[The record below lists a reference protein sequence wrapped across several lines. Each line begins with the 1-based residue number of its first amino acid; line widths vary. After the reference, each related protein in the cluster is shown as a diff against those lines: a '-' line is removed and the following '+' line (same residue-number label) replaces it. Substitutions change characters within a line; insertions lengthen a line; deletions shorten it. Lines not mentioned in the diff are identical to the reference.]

1 MIVLFNLLMMK
12 KNCITLL
19 FLLLLAVLTG
29 CREEKKA
36 KTVLPP
42 SKGIPYEL
50 LLVVDR
56 TVWES
61 PVEDSLQAV
70 LKGSVPGLP
79 QHEPMFKMLRV
90 FPENYVQM
98 YTTMRNTMFV
108 EIDSTMDKP
117 RLAVAYDVKARPQVF
132 VSLKAPDLN
141 SLEYLLMKRRQEIVD
156 YFVESELKL
165 EAERLKKRYHRD
177 TEQAAQKVF
186 GYRICVPDEMRS
198 MKQREQFLW
207 ASTELNE
214 KDLNLVMYTFPF
226 DPNADFADVTYWIG
240 KRDSALKKNIP
251 GSRPDQWMATTWE
264 EDIPIVSLRERS
276 LDNRQVWETRGLW
289 ELRHGGIG
297 GPFVSLGRIDTADNR
312 VIVCEGFVY
321 SPRTD
326 KRDLMRRME
335 AALRTLEKIKK

>member
-1 MIVLFNLLMMK
+1 MRKRSFWSLMPLIFLMIL
-12 KNCITLL
+12 C
-19 FLLLLAVLTG
+19 G
-29 CREEKKA
+29 CNGEKK
-36 KTVLPP
+36 KVELPS

-56 TVWES
+56 NVWNS
-61 PVEDSLQAV
+61 TAGDSLQAV

-90 FPENYVQM
+90 YPENYVQM

-108 EIDSTMDKP
+108 SLDSTLAKP
-117 RLAVAYDVKARPQVF
+117 RLSVAYNVKARPQVV
-132 VSLKAPDLN
+132 VSLKAPDTE
-141 SLEYLLMKRRQEIVD
+141 SLIRMLMSHRQEIVD
-156 YFVESELKL
+156 YFVESELNL
-165 EAERLKKRYHRD
+165 EAARLKQKYHRD
-177 TEQAAQKVF
+177 TEQAAVKIF

-214 KDLNLVMYTFPF
+214 KDLNLVMYTFPY
-226 DPNADFADVTYWIG
+226 DAGADLSQAGYWTE
-240 KRDSALKKNIP
+240 KRDSVMKKNIP
-251 GSRPDQWMATTWE
+251 GSTPDQWMTTTRE
-264 EDIPIVSLRERS
+264 ENVPLVGLRERVI
-276 LDNRQVWETRGLW
+276 DGAWAWELRGLW

-297 GPFVSLGRIDTADNR
+297 GPFVSLARIDSAENK

-335 AALRTLEKIKK
+335 ASLRTLEKIKK

>member
-1 MIVLFNLLMMK
+1 MRKYRITGLSFLCLLMLV
-12 KNCITLL
+12 LL
-19 FLLLLAVLTG
+19 G
-29 CREEKKA
+29 SCREEKK
-36 KTVLPP
+36 KVVLPE

-56 TVWES
+56 DVWNS
-61 PVEDSLQAV
+61 PVGDSLQAV

-79 QHEPMFKMLRV
+79 QHEPLFKLLRV

-108 EIDSTMDKP
+108 ELDSTLDKP
-117 RLAVAYDVKARPQVF
+117 RLAVAYDVKARPQVY
-132 VSLKAPDLN
+132 VELKAPDLA
-141 SLEYLLMKRRQEIVD
+141 SLEYILMKRQQEIVD

-165 EAERLKKRYHRD
+165 EAARLKKRYHRD
-177 TEQAAQKVF
+177 TEQAALKTF

-207 ASTELNE
+207 ASTDLNE
-214 KDLNLVMYTFPF
+214 KDLNLVMYTFPYE
-226 DPNADFADVTYWIG
+226 PNAKVKDVTYWVE
-240 KRDSALKKNIP
+240 KRDSVMKKNIP
-251 GSRPDQWMATTWE
+251 GSRPDQWMTTTWE
-264 EDIPIVSLRERS
+264 EKVPIVSLRERVI
-276 LDNRQVWETRGLW
+276 DNRQSWELRGLW

-297 GPFVSLGRIDTADNR
+297 GPFVSLARIDTTNGQ

-326 KRDLMRRME
+326 KRDLVRRME
-335 AALRTLEKIKK
+335 AALRTLEKGK

>member
-1 MIVLFNLLMMK
+1 MRKVRIIRLLSF
-12 KNCITLL
+12 
-19 FLLLLAVLTG
+19 FLLALFALSA
-29 CREEKKA
+29 CREEKKKA
-36 KTVLPP
+36 ELPA
-42 SKGIPYEL
+42 SKGVPYEL

-56 TVWES
+56 AVWES
-61 PVEDSLQAV
+61 PLGDSLQAV

-79 QHEPMFKMLRV
+79 QHEPLFKMLRV

-108 EIDSTMDKP
+108 EIDSTLQKP
-117 RLAVAYDVKARPQVF
+117 RLAVAYNVKARPQVY
-132 VSLKAPDLN
+132 VELKAPDLN
-141 SLEYLLMKRRQEIVD
+141 GLEHILMKRRQEIVD
-156 YFVESELKL
+156 YFVESELNL
-165 EAERLKKRYHRD
+165 EAERLKQRYHRD
-177 TEQAAQKVF
+177 TEQAARKTF

-207 ASTELNE
+207 ASTDLNE
-214 KDLNLVMYTFPF
+214 KDLNLVMYTFPYE
-226 DPNADFADVTYWIG
+226 PKADFSEVNYWIV

-251 GSRPDQWMATTWE
+251 GSRPDQWMTTTWE
-264 EDIPIVSLRERS
+264 EDRPIVSMRERVIG
-276 LDNRQVWETRGLW
+276 NRQAWEVRGLW

-297 GPFVSLGRIDTADNR
+297 GPFVSLARIDTPENK

-326 KRDLMRRME
+326 KRNLMRRME